1 MIRMNSGAIATS
13 GNYEIFYDKEK
24 LLHHIVDSRTGLSPE
39 LSASVTVKAGTVM
52 DADALSTS
60 VFVMQPKAGVSFIN
74 GQPGCECLVIGN
86 NGNIVKSVG
95 WKA

>member
-1 MIRMNSGAIATS
+1 MTSGAIATS
-13 GNYEIFYDKEK
+13 GNYEIFYDREK
-24 LLHHIVDSRTGLSPE
+24 MFHHIVDSRTGLSPE

-60 VFVMQPKAGVSFIN
+60 VFVMQPQAGVSFIN
-74 GQPGCECLVIGN
+74 GQPGCECLVVGN
-86 NGNIVKSVG
+86 DGSIRESVN